1 MRKKGSSMKKLSLL
15 AVSALLACGQA
26 AADDIKADGQWR
38 GVGGAAASFS
48 SGNARN
54 STVNIN
60 LDAARITATD
70 KWSMYGQA
78 LFAQSKDKDDNT
90 NTTAN
95 LWRAG
100 TRYDH
105 NLNANV
111 FAFGGLDLERD
122 QLKHL
127 NLRAGINGGLGYH
140 LIKTPDTT
148 WDIFGGL
155 GYKVDRYSA
164 PGLRIDG
171 DLRRTSTT
179 PELIFGEESTHK
191 LTDTTS
197 FKQRLVV
204 FPNLRDTGEFRA
216 IFDAGLS
223 VAMNKT
229 MNLTVGFQNRYDSL
243 AQSPAKQ
250 NDTLFLAGVNVK
262 FGAQ

>member
-1 MRKKGSSMKKLSLL
+1 MKKLPLL
-15 AVSALLACGQA
+15 ALSALLAGGHA
-26 AADDIKADGQWR
+26 IADEVKADGQWR

-54 STVNIN
+54 SSVNLT
-60 LDAARITATD
+60 LDAARITAEN
-70 KWSMYGQA
+70 KWSIYGQA
-78 LFAQSKDKDDNT
+78 LFAQSKDKDDST

-100 TRYDH
+100 TRYDY
-105 NLNANV
+105 NLSESI

-127 NLRAGINGGLGYH
+127 NLRAGVNGGLGYH
-140 LIKTPDTT
+140 LIKTPETT
-148 WDIFGGL
+148 WDIFGGV
-155 GYKVDRYSA
+155 GYKVDRYSS
-164 PGLRIDG
+164 PGLVVDG
-171 DLRRTSTT
+171 DLRRTYTT
-179 PELIFGEESTHK
+179 PELILGEESSHK

-204 FPNLRDTGEFRA
+204 YPNLRDSGEYRA

-223 VAMNKT
+223 VAINKT
-229 MNLTVGFQNRYDSL
+229 MNLTVGFQDRYDSL